1 MELGQLEEAELNFK
15 NAIHYKPNL
24 ACAHYNLGKL
34 YIDTGQF
41 DNAKI
46 YFEKTLEFNPSD
58 MFGATLQLARLGKKA
73 IPEKTPEAYMKEF
86 YKQKSQLSV
95 SEEVYRGHHMIE
107 DAFKSIKNINK
118 ELNILDLGC
127 GTGSLADIFRPF
139 SQRLVGV
146 DLSPDM
152 ILQAEKKLC
161 MTSCTGWIYFCA

>member
-1 MELGQLEEAELNFK
+1 MKQNCLKAYLQPNYAEAHHNLGNVNVELDQLEEAELNFK
-15 NAIHYKPNL
+15 NAIHYKSNL

-34 YIDTGQF
+34 YIDTGQI
-41 DNAKI
+41 DNAKT
-46 YFEKTLEFNPSD
+46 YFEKTLELNPSD
-58 MFGATLQLARLGKKA
+58 IFGATLQLARLGKKA

-127 GTGSLADIFRPF
+127 GTGSRQIFF
-139 SQRLVGV
+139 VLFQK
-146 DLSPDM
+146 D
-152 ILQAEKKLC
+152 
-161 MTSCTGWIYFCA
+161 W